1 MTVVRKLA
9 PLGLTI
15 LLLGGCG
22 DGGGD
27 TDGDESDAA
36 TTPTTAAQPACPPG
50 DPDQYTGSTSEELCV
65 TIERDD
71 SGAVTSFEIEIKAT
85 CTVGFGEGGVVLSTD
100 METMTTSEAA
110 FDAGQPFKVSVS
122 MRQTPISVDSSGAFQ
137 SGNLTGTITDT
148 EAEGSYQL
156 DFTAQMVDEI
166 SCSGGPV
173 TWTAAPS

>member
-1 MTVVRKLA
+1 MIVVQKLA
-9 PLGLTI
+9 PLGLTV

-22 DGGGD
+22 NGGGD
-27 TDGDESDAA
+27 TDGDELDAA
-36 TTPTTAAQPACPPG
+36 TEPTTVAEPACPAG
-50 DPDQYTGSTSEELCV
+50 DTGQYTGPTSEELCV
-65 TIERDD
+65 TIQRDG

-100 METMTTSEAA
+100 TETMTTSEAA
-110 FDAGQPFKVSVS
+110 FDAGQPFEVSVS
-122 MRQTPISVDSSGAFQ
+122 MRQTPISVDASGVFQ